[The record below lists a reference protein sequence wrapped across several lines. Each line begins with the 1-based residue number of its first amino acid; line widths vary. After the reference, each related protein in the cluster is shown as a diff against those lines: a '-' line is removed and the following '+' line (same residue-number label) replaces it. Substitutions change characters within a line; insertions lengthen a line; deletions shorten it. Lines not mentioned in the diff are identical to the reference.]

1 MSEDIN
7 QELNNM
13 RIRWFPQS
21 SASLLA
27 CAVLATLAPEPA
39 SAQLWSWTKDQM
51 TEYTKAW
58 TGDRFPDGRPKIP
71 DSMLQRAREL
81 SMEEITVPGAGGR
94 GGGGG
99 GYSQYSGGWMVLQ
112 PGKKMVGRAFTVQFM
127 PARTDLD
134 AVSSAKAKEKG
145 IPNLNNQHAIDM
157 LQPGDVLVVDLFGK
171 KEGGTIVGD
180 NLFYYVMKA
189 TKNGGLVV
197 DGSVRDLEGI
207 AEMSMPAYVRSV
219 HPSPI
224 SGATLSGINVPIRI
238 GNVTVMPGDLVVGD
252 REGISFIPPQAVA
265 EILDRADTTHV
276 HDEWTRKK
284 FDEGKYKSSEIYGS
298 PKDPALKREYNEYL
312 KKRLEEI
319 RKK

>member
-99 GYSQYSGGWMVLQ
+99 GYSQYSDGWMVLQ

-127 PARTDLD
+127 PARADLD

-145 IPNLNNQHAIDM
+145 VPNLNNQHAIDM

-171 KEGGTIVGD
+171 KEGGTMVGD

-207 AEMSMPAYVRSV
+207 AEMPMPAYVRSV
-219 HPSPI
+219 HPSAI

-298 PKDPALKREYNEYL
+298 PKDPALKQEYNEYL